1 MQLQCQYQHS
11 HPRGPKARGWPFVAA
26 RVGGSVAA
34 VEPSLKIGFG
44 IGLTGPLSGNGR
56 AALVAMQIWAEEVN
70 ARGGLIDRK
79 VELIYYDD
87 QGNPANLPGIYGKLL
102 DIDKVDLIIAG
113 YGTNMIVPV
122 IPLAMQRGMTLMSLL
137 GLNANERFNYDRY
150 FQIAPTGPDPADAF
164 TRGWQPAPQCA
175 VLAGANHFWRKRP
188 PGNCQLISQRKE
200 H

>member
-1 MQLQCQYQHS
+1 MAITLRPNTCNFNIS
-11 HPRGPKARGWPFVAA
+11 INTAVRAGLKLGVGVLSLLVLVA
-26 RVGGSVAA
+26 SVAA
-34 VEPSLKIGFG
+34 VEPPLKIGFG
-44 IGLTGPLSGNGR
+44 IGLTGPLSGNGK

-137 GLNANERFNYDRY
+137 GLNA
-150 FQIAPTGPDPADAF
+150 G
-164 TRGWQPAPQCA
+164 
-175 VLAGANHFWRKRP
+175 H
-188 PGNCQLISQRKE
+188 
-200 H
+200 